1 MSNLLE
7 QALIDAKALKEAAVK
22 SAENDLLEKYAD
34 ELRAAT
40 TRLLEQEEAE
50 ITEEQGMAMGGIEM
64 APPAH
69 LAGERMCP
77 CPEDDQPQEIDFAQL
92 RAEIEA
98 EEEEAGMDLAPTED
112 EPALDLG
119 AEEGEEELELEEE
132 IDLGYFLEEEEEV
145 GLGEELETIEEDEE
159 INLEALEIDHEPERQ
174 DVISVPMDEEEE
186 VEETVSVL
194 DEEEIEQVQ
203 TPTLTEEEEMI
214 QNLTAR
220 NAELEEEVAQLQS
233 QAQGF
238 DGRVERY
245 RSAINKITQRL
256 AEVNLSNAKLLYTN
270 RILENASLNERQKR
284 EIVETITGAGSVE
297 EAKTIFET
305 LQNTALNTQ
314 VKTKSAPNTLSEAVK
329 RNVSPF
335 ASRGIIGNNTQR
347 QTDTFSKRM
356 QQLAGINN

>member
-22 SAENDLLEKYAD
+22 SAENELLEKYAD
-34 ELRAAT
+34 EMRSAVS
-40 TRLLEQEEAE
+40 RLLEQEEE
-50 ITEEQGMAMGGIEM
+50 QLDEEMTMAGMSPEM
-64 APPAH
+64 AAPSY
-69 LAGERMCP
+69 LSGERLCP
-77 CPEDDQPQEIDFAQL
+77 CPEDNEPQEIDFAQL

-98 EEEEAGMDLAPTED
+98 EEEEAGMDLGMPEE
-112 EPALDLG
+112 EPALDLEAG
-119 AEEGEEELELEEE
+119 EEEELELQEEAEETVELEGEEE
-132 IDLGYFLEEEEEV
+132 IN
-145 GLGEELETIEEDEE
+145 LGEELEIVEEDEE

-174 DVISVPMDEEEE
+174 DIISIPMKEEEDE
-186 VEETVSVL
+186 VEEVASIL
-194 DEEEIEQVQ
+194 DEEETEQVQ
-203 TPTLTEEEEMI
+203 TPVLTEEEEMI

-238 DGRVERY
+238 DVRQQRY
-245 RSAINKITQRL
+245 RSAIDKITQRL

-270 RILENASLNERQKR
+270 RILNNASLNERQKN
-284 EIVETITGAGSVE
+284 EIVESITGAGSVD

-305 LQNTALNTQ
+305 LQNTMLSRETS
-314 VKTKSAPNTLSEAVK
+314 TKSSPNTLSEAVK
-329 RNVSPF
+329 KNVSPF
-335 ASRGIIGNNTQR
+335 ASRGLIGTQR

>member
-40 TRLLEQEEAE
+40 TRLLEQEEG
-50 ITEEQGMAMGGIEM
+50 ISEEQGMAAGGIEV

-112 EPALDLG
+112 EPALDLDTD
-119 AEEGEEELELEEE
+119 EEELELQEE

-145 GLGEELETIEEDEE
+145 SLGEELETIEEDE

-174 DVISVPMDEEEE
+174 DIVSIPMEETDDVEESALNLDEEE
-186 VEETVSVL
+186 VE
-194 DEEEIEQVQ
+194 QAQ
-203 TPTLTEEEEMI
+203 TPVLTEEEEMI

-220 NAELEEEVAQLQS
+220 NAELEEEVAQLQQ

-238 DGRVERY
+238 DGKVERY

-284 EIVETITGAGSVE
+284 EIVESITGAGSVE
-297 EAKTIFET
+297 EAKTIFEA
-305 LQNTALNTQ
+305 LQNTMLSSETS
-314 VKTKSAPNTLSEAVK
+314 KKSAPNTLSEAVK

-335 ASRGIIGNNTQR
+335 ASRGIIGNNTRR